1 MFLCVL
7 ISPCLT
13 VIHPLL
19 PSELSD
25 ATNTLIV
32 FYAVCSSNYFKEKN
46 KCNLMAIG
54 KHRKKVPSL
63 RSYFVNLRI
72 HCSQYLCQIIKM

>member
-25 ATNTLIV
+25 ATNTLVV
-32 FYAVCSSNYFKEKN
+32 FYDVCSSNYFKEKT

-54 KHRKKVPSL
+54 KHRKNVPSIL
-63 RSYFVNLRI
+63 FYFVDL
-72 HCSQYLCQIIKM
+72 HTVLDVSATS

>member
-13 VIHPLL
+13 AIHPLL

-25 ATNTLIV
+25 ATNTIIV
-32 FYAVCSSNYFKEKN
+32 FYDVCSSNYFKEKN
-46 KCNLMAIG
+46 KCNLMAMG
-54 KHRKKVPSL
+54 KHRKNVPSL
-63 RSYFVNLRI
+63 LSHFLNLYI
-72 HCSQYLCQIIKM
+72 HSSQYL

>member
-7 ISPCLT
+7 ISPCST

-25 ATNTLIV
+25 ATNTLTM
-32 FYAVCSSNYFKEKN
+32 FYDVCSSNYFKEKT
-46 KCNLMAIG
+46 KCKLMAIG
-54 KHRKKVPSL
+54 KHRKNMPSIL
-63 RSYFVNLRI
+63 FCFVD
-72 HCSQYLCQIIKM
+72 LCIVLDVSAIS

>member
-25 ATNTLIV
+25 ATNTLTV
-32 FYAVCSSNYFKEKN
+32 FYDAWFSNYFKEKT
-46 KCNLMAIG
+46 KCNLMATG
-54 KHRKKVPSL
+54 KYRQNVPSTL
-63 RSYFVNLRI
+63 LYSADLFIALDV
-72 HCSQYLCQIIKM
+72 SVVS